1 MTSLNEHWSP
11 ELSEW
16 LTTALASAKNGEILA
31 LDFDNTCIEGDTGE
45 LFHLYLSEHLGWHLP
60 SFVQQIAPEDG
71 QDLIVEAYGRF
82 ELGDPSAKRD
92 LFYALMDA
100 FPRRIERVGAA
111 ETYAWAL
118 SLHAG
123 IPLET
128 HRELSKAMLK
138 REGTMPLHHLVLS
151 RREGEAPLTI
161 RRGIRT
167 RPAFQALIA
176 NANQRDVPA
185 WIVSATNQWTVAAAA
200 EQFGISEDRIIGN
213 RNQVVNGIISTKRE
227 GVTTYH
233 SGKVSALEERGLSVA
248 LACGDSWSDV
258 PMMEYAR
265 YGLLVDRGDAKLR
278 AHAISKGWAIVPAA
292 TLSKQPW
299 GRLDIP

>member
-1 MTSLNEHWSP
+1 MTSLNEHWTP

-16 LTTALASAKNGEILA
+16 LASALESAVNGEILA

-45 LFHLYLSEHLGWHLP
+45 LFHLYVSEHFGWHLP
-60 SFVQQIAPEDG
+60 SFIQQIAPEDG
-71 QDLIVEAYGRF
+71 HDLIAQTHRRF
-82 ELGDPSAKRD
+82 EAGERGAKRD
-92 LFYALMDA
+92 LFFALMDA

-111 ETYAWAL
+111 QTYAWAL

-123 IPLET
+123 IPLQT
-128 HRELSKAMLK
+128 HRELSQAMLT
-138 REGTMPLHHLVLS
+138 REGNIPLHHLVLS

-176 NANQRDVPA
+176 DANQRGVPA
-185 WIVSATNQWTVAAAA
+185 WVVSATNQWTVEAAA
-200 EQFGISEDRIIGN
+200 EKFGIHEDRIIGN
-213 RNQVVNGIISTKRE
+213 RNHVVDGIISANRD

-233 SGKVSALEERGLSVA
+233 AGKVSALEERGLRVA

-265 YGLLVDRGDAKLR
+265 HGLLVDRGDAKLR
-278 AHAISKGWAIVPAA
+278 AHAESKGWAIVPAA
-292 TLSKQPW
+292 SLSQQLW
-299 GRLDIP
+299 GNSTKS